1 MSNQHGSELT
11 DDQLAEYEEK
21 MAGDDYSNKA
31 PRKAKQ
37 FWPSAKRLLGL
48 LAPYKLALTAVF
60 AMNAVSVVLAVYA
73 PRVMGRAMDVI
84 FSGVMSK
91 HMPPGTTKEQAIEG
105 LRAAGQDRFA
115 DMASA
120 MELTPGSGIDFDRL
134 GQLIVLVNIRVPGDT
149 RAPVALIQLP
159 LGLNLPVG
167 AKLQVDDGKAVDVP
181 IQTCEARG
189 CYINAPIAADV
200 LTQLK
205 SGKQLKVSFQNLG
218 KETISIPMPLADFAT
233 VYDKIK

>member
-1 MSNQHGSELT
+1 MSEMT
-11 DDQLAEYEEK
+11 DEQLAEYEEK

-48 LAPYKLALTAVF
+48 LAPYKVALTAVF
-60 AMNAVSVVLAVYA
+60 LMNAVSVLLAVYA

-91 HMPPGTTKEQAIEG
+91 HMPPGTTKEQAVEG

-120 MELTPGSGIDFDRL
+120 MDLTPGSGIDFDRL
-134 GQLIVLVNIRVPGDT
+134 GQLIAIRCFTHDPSIESSLKFLRKTPWARQKVE
-149 RAPVALIQLP
+149 ALFVQLRR
-159 LGLNLPVG
+159 
-167 AKLQVDDGKAVDVP
+167 
-181 IQTCEARG
+181 RG
-189 CYINAPIAADV
+189 
-200 LTQLK
+200 
-205 SGKQLKVSFQNLG
+205 
-218 KETISIPMPLADFAT
+218 
-233 VYDKIK
+233 